1 METPQPSQV
10 SVSGHIVLQG
20 QLPPASSAASPDN
33 VPAFPPPPWWKLWQR
48 WKDFH
53 KVTAYA
59 TLLLA
64 GGTIALAV
72 FTLCLVIDV
81 ENAAERQL
89 RAYLYVG
96 SFDTH
101 FEKNPDGSSTF
112 TVTPSSKV
120 FGKTPAA
127 SVHPIWVLVMS
138 SSSPGSTAFVR
149 DQGTGSTNNL
159 VQILGQDHKIGPKS
173 IKITNT
179 DIEDLKNHTKMI
191 VAVGTATYRDVFKKD
206 RWTDFC
212 VAFNWNDLT
221 NNNAQLCHT
230 LNDADWSGDQRTRA
244 DSIVLPP
251 QN

>member
-1 METPQPSQV
+1 MIMETPQPSQV
-10 SVSGHIVLQG
+10 SVSGDIVIQG
-20 QLPPASSAASPDN
+20 PLPPASSAASPDN
-33 VPAFPPPPWWKLWQR
+33 VPAFPPPPWWKFWQR

-53 KVTAYA
+53 KVMTAYA

-64 GGTIALAV
+64 VGTIALAI
-72 FTLCLVIDV
+72 FTRCLVIDA

-101 FEKNPDGSSTF
+101 FDDGSSTF
-112 TVTPSSKV
+112 TVTPFSKV
-120 FGKTPAA
+120 FGVTPAA
-127 SVHPIWVLVMS
+127 SVYPFWILTS
-138 SSSPGSTAFVR
+138 ILSSPGSASFVR
-149 DQGTGSTNNL
+149 GQGTGSTSNI
-159 VQILGQDHKIGPKS
+159 VQIPGQDYNIGHKS
-173 IKITNT
+173 IKLTNT
-179 DIEDLKNHTKMI
+179 DIDDLKSYTKMI
-191 VAVGTATYRDVFKKD
+191 VAAGTVTYRDVFKKD

-230 LNDADWSGDQRTRA
+230 LNNADWSGDQRTQA